1 MIIKSHLISSRLT
14 LDSLL
19 GGLGGFSALFSS
31 AEACLVTTTGWS
43 NDLTF
48 LTNLLSL
55 FLSTRGVPSQRKDG
69 LVGCRLSGS
78 PTSEEAAD
86 EAEEEKSVSGWL
98 SGASSL
104 EYSFP
109 WCCMDEA

>member
-55 FLSTRGVPSQRKDG
+55 FLSTRGVPSQRKAG
-69 LVGCRLSGS
+69 LGWSS
-78 PTSEEAAD
+78 PTSDEAAD
-86 EAEEEKSVSGWL
+86 EADEEKSVSGWL

-109 WCCMDEA
+109 WCWMDEA